1 MADYTAPVAGNLFDS
16 PDLDF
21 YAASQSGMAVWVRDS
36 SFIQRGN
43 TDDTPTLNKLLFA
56 RPTHARR
63 TLR

>member
-21 YAASQSGMAVWVRDS
+21 YAASQSGS
-36 SFIQRGN
+36 LGSGLEFQRGN
-43 TDDTPTLNKLLFA
+43 TDTLTRNKLLFA
-56 RPTHARR
+56 RPTRALR